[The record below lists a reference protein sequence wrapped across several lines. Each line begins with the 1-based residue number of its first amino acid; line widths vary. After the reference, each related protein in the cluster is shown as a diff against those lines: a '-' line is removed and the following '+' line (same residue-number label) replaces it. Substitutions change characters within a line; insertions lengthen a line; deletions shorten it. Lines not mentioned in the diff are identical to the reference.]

1 MDRRACCTNVALALQ
16 RLVELQKTVGNMS
29 GGLRY
34 SEEQFQALRA
44 RLAAQKAPNAEPAKK
59 AKYRNTKTVDSS
71 GRKFDSKR
79 EQKRFVEL
87 SHLQAA
93 GVISGLKTQVRFD
106 LVPKQE
112 KPGGGMERPVH
123 YVADFVYTTAGGEL
137 VVEDSKGFR
146 TPDYVIKRKLLLHVH
161 GIQIQEV

>member
-1 MDRRACCTNVALALQ
+1 MAN
-16 RLVELQKTVGNMS
+16 
-29 GGLRY
+29 GLRFR
-34 SEEQFQALRA
+34 EEEFQALRT
-44 RLAAQKAPNAEPAKK
+44 RLAAQNGPKAALAKPS
-59 AKYRNTKTVDSS
+59 KYGSKKVVDSA

-93 GVISGLKTQVRFD
+93 GHISNLKTQVRFE

-112 KPGGGMERPVH
+112 KPGGGCERPVH
-123 YVADFVYTTAGGEL
+123 YVADFVYTTRGGEQ
-137 VVEDSKGFR
+137 VVEDTKGFR
-146 TPDYVIKRKLLLHVH
+146 TPDYVIKRKLLLKVH

>member
-1 MDRRACCTNVALALQ
+1 MAN
-16 RLVELQKTVGNMS
+16 
-29 GGLRY
+29 GLRY
-34 SEEQFQALRA
+34 SEEEFQALRT
-44 RLAAQKAPNAEPAKK
+44 RLAAQNAPKSASAKPS
-59 AKYRNTKTVDSS
+59 KYGSKKVVDSE

-93 GVISGLKTQVRFD
+93 GHITDLKTQVRFE

-112 KPGGGMERPVH
+112 KPGGGLERPVH
-123 YVADFVYTTAGGEL
+123 YVADFVYTIAGGEQ
-137 VVEDSKGFR
+137 VVEDTKGFR
-146 TPDYVIKRKLLLHVH
+146 TPDYVIKRKLMLSVH